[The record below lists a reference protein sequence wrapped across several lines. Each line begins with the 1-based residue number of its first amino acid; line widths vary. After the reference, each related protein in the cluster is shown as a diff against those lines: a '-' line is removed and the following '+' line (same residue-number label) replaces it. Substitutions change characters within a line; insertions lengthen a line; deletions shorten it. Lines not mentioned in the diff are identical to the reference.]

1 MARGPGHGVPDLL
14 ALRSRAIGRAPLGE
28 MRHDGAGEHVGGHR
42 HLAGGLPHP
51 TGGGFSYA
59 FTPDWSPDGT
69 RIVFFLF
76 LDSTGRVDIYTARSD
91 GSHVAP
97 VTATPDFEDFADWG
111 TPPASV

>member
-1 MARGPGHGVPDLL
+1 MAPASTSAVIGMWP
-14 ALRSRAIGRAPLGE
+14 AASRIR
-28 MRHDGAGEHVGGHR
+28 
-42 HLAGGLPHP
+42 